1 MGNPCFGTRGG
12 TGHAGSRSPLGHPS
26 GEAREGPG
34 CEIYRDVIVMGFA
47 GEEGG
52 ERVTHSHRPAA
63 HPPVLAPAPSL
74 TWREAPR
81 CVAATFLPGSQRS
94 TASASPAPDDEFQAQ
109 PVGQSPPQLGP
120 GLARLIDRRLAGVS
134 RSLVS
139 PVAAFSLNGMPA
151 SLRSVRPPSPDHLPC
166 SPLKSCLFP

>member
-34 CEIYRDVIVMGFA
+34 CEIYRDVIMMGFA

-52 ERVTHSHRPAA
+52 ERVTRSHRPAA

-94 TASASPAPDDEFQAQ
+94 TASAS
-109 PVGQSPPQLGP
+109 
-120 GLARLIDRRLAGVS
+120 LARMMNSRLSQSARAL
-134 RSLVS
+134 RSSAL
-139 PVAAFSLNGMPA
+139 ALPA
-151 SLRSVRPPSPDHLPC
+151 SSTAASLGCPGH
-166 SPLKSCLFP
+166 